1 MESTSFDR
9 PLLRA
14 TFGPP
19 ARRRVFGWLLA
30 ALLLSLGQAATCGAD
45 EKPAANDLPAADQ
58 VSPCL
63 FATGMELPA
72 GLAFDHE
79 GNLYLSN
86 YRQSGIVGR
95 ITPDGEASVL
105 CAVDKLAPSERG
117 PAVLGGLTIDSE
129 GRILVV
135 DSGQGRLLRVA
146 ADGQRATVLADRFDG
161 QHFLNLC
168 DVAVDRR
175 GNIYFSDSGAA
186 ARSPQSADANSPTE
200 SGAVYQFDIRRNQVV
215 RLASGLSRPLG
226 LAATPDQMRLCI
238 AESGRR
244 RIIAIKLDAEHES
257 AEPIVLHE
265 FAAPV
270 ESNSK
275 DARSTPIPHGLKF
288 DADGR
293 LYATM
298 PGSGKIA
305 VLSRDGATLLR
316 ELPSGGQDPI
326 DCHFHHRSLYIT
338 IREKE
343 AIFRLPLGV
352 TGFSYNAQ

>member
-1 MESTSFDR
+1 SAV
-9 PLLRA
+9 L
-14 TFGPP
+14 FG
-19 ARRRVFGWLLA
+19 
-30 ALLLSLGQAATCGAD
+30 LGQAAACGAAEHPPTD
-45 EKPAANDLPAADQ
+45 DLPAADQ
-58 VSPCL
+58 VRPSL
-63 FATGMELPA
+63 HATGLELPA
-72 GLAFDHE
+72 GLAFDRE

-95 ITPDGEASVL
+95 ITPEGKASVL
-105 CAVDKLAPSERG
+105 CAVDKLAPRERG

-175 GNIYFSDSGAA
+175 GNIYFSDSGIAA
-186 ARSPQSADANSPTE
+186 SPTHSADASNPSE

-215 RLASGLSRPLG
+215 RLASGLSQPRG
-226 LAATPDQMRLCI
+226 LAVSPDQTRLCI
-238 AESGRR
+238 AEAGQH
-244 RIIAIKLDAEHES
+244 RIIAIELHAERDS
-257 AEPIVLHE
+257 DEPIVLHT
-265 FAAPV
+265 FAAPP
-270 ESNSK
+270 ESNSQVATS
-275 DARSTPIPHGLKF
+275 DSAPHGLKF
-288 DADGR
+288 DAEGR

-316 ELPSGGQDPI
+316 QFPSGGQVPV
-326 DCHFHHRSLYIT
+326 DCHFHHRSLYVT

-343 AIFRLPLGV
+343 AVFRLPLGT